1 MTIEITPENV
11 YMGITCLL
19 LVLQVW
25 QYYQLDKTKKE
36 IKKYGIKSQHLILW
50 LL

>member
-11 YMGITCLL
+11 YMGVTCLL

-36 IKKYGIKSQHLILW
+36 INKIRIL
-50 LL
+50 